1 MNDGNSGNAASVAGA
16 KEKCFRSYPRWSH
29 ACVGFSC
36 STSPSTHKSF
46 VAVMIAAVKARQAR
60 QRIDPTDPDDIPIGW
75 STRLVDE
82 QFEDEYNQYDSPF
95 FDEEAS

>member
-1 MNDGNSGNAASVAGA
+1 
-16 KEKCFRSYPRWSH
+16 
-29 ACVGFSC
+29 
-36 STSPSTHKSF
+36 
-46 VAVMIAAVKARQAR
+46 MIAAVKARQAR